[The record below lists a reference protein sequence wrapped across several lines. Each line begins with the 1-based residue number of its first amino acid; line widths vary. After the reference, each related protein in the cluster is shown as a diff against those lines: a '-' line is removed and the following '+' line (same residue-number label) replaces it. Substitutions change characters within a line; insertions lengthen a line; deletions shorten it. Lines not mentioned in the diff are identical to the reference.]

1 MAVSLAA
8 LFCINSLMAY
18 AGIKDSLAAK
28 ERYRYQVESARQQE
42 NFHELMPLLMDYG
55 LLILHDDNTGS
66 KKLFHELRAISIG
79 QKDIKWQARADL
91 QLGYL
96 FALEGTSDSC
106 LFYLFE
112 AIDLGEK
119 IPHDS
124 LVSVACQLVGGYY
137 KQRRKLAE
145 AHHYLDK
152 GIIHARK
159 TGDEGLLV
167 HAIGNKALAYTWEN
181 KPDEAI
187 ALHQQILPYL
197 ENRRDST
204 SLMTVYMSLAGA
216 YSIKKDKVLS
226 QQYLRL
232 LEEGLASYRFSPG
245 QLTEFR
251 MIAGFLHWELGDL
264 QKAERI
270 LQQVISGAR
279 EMDAKFM
286 LQRIYDTLRVLE
298 ESRNNFKK
306 ALAYSQMA
314 NLYRDSIAGE
324 KATRHL
330 KELEVQFQ
338 TAQKDKELAEQ
349 RHQIKQQNFYFW
361 ISLVLLVLLTVVS
374 LLLVGYFRQKQ
385 QLMQQQLI
393 NLKNGNDL
401 RILEATVKGEEK
413 ERGRIAKDLHDGLA
427 GMLAAVK
434 MHFEALQFDHPDLKE
449 SEDFKQVHSLL
460 ENAAVEVRKTAHNL
474 MPEMLT
480 EFGLAEALKKY
491 CRNISNRRFHVH
503 FFSMGEQVRFSSH
516 FELSVYR
523 VVQELLHNV
532 VKHAKAT
539 SVMLQISFEPDS
551 LTVTVEDNGIGIG
564 TTSGGDGLGLENL
577 KNRVASLDG
586 TITWDRNDRNETS
599 VFIEFNLA
607 ANK

>member
-8 LFCINSLMAY
+8 LFCINSQMAY
-18 AGIKDSLAAK
+18 AGIKDSLDAK

-42 NFHELMPLLMDYG
+42 NIHELMPLLMDYG

-270 LQQVISGAR
+270 LQQVISGAK

-298 ESRNNFKK
+298 ESRNNFKE

-324 KATRHL
+324 KVIRHL

-338 TAQKDKELAEQ
+338 TAQKDKELPEQ
-349 RHQIKQQNFYFW
+349 RHQIKQQYFYFW
-361 ISLVLLVLLTVVS
+361 ISLVLLVLLMVVS
-374 LLLVGYFRQKQ
+374 FLLVGYFRQKQ

-401 RILEATVKGEEK
+401 RVLEATVKGEEK
-413 ERGRIAKDLHDGLA
+413 ERGRIAKDLHD
-427 GMLAAVK
+427 
-434 MHFEALQFDHPDLKE
+434 
-449 SEDFKQVHSLL
+449 
-460 ENAAVEVRKTAHNL
+460 
-474 MPEMLT
+474 
-480 EFGLAEALKKY
+480 GLAEALKKY

-516 FELSVYR
+516 FELSIYR
-523 VVQELLHNV
+523 VVQKLLHNV

-539 SVMLQISFEPDS
+539 SVMLQVSFAPDS
-551 LTVTVEDNGIGIG
+551 LTVTVEDNGIGIS

-586 TITWDRNDRNETS
+586 TIIWDRNDRNETS